1 MRGVSQ
7 SGRSALRRQ
16 MFRRRTP
23 GRRLRQRW
31 RWVPL
36 SARLKGA
43 QLRSRLGH
51 RRAILR
57 AAVAVV
63 GIVLVGST
71 LVEAEPEAEVA
82 SEISIPEDHRVL
94 SIAIDERV
102 PPLEPGDLVDLYLGM
117 GGFAGTEGEVD
128 AMDEPGLVISI
139 ADASFTVAVPDD
151 EVGPLATALSSGS
164 VLVVRR

>member
-1 MRGVSQ
+1 
-7 SGRSALRRQ
+7 

-151 EVGPLATALSSGS
+151 EVGSLATALSSGS